1 MSAFCTESAKLF
13 KPDPRDRKS
22 TRLNSSHTEIYT
34 LSLHDA
40 LPISSMALYGGNRPV
55 GQFSIRAYVCFLYRI
70 CQAIQTGSQ
79 RSEEHTSELQSHR
92 DLHSFPTRRSSD
104 LQHGLVRW
112 KQASWAILHKGL
124 CLLFVQ
130 NLPSYSNRIP

>member
-55 GQFSIRAYVCFLYRI
+55 GQFSIRDYVCFLYRI

-79 RSEEHTSELQSHR
+79 NQTHAR
-92 DLHSFPTRRSSD
+92 
-104 LQHGLVRW
+104 
-112 KQASWAILHKGL
+112 AIRCPPPDSICRFVNLFKG
-124 CLLFVQ
+124 
-130 NLPSYSNRIP
+130 YK